1 MKRKIKW
8 GNVIKAIILIG
19 CVWII
24 GHDLLTVLLTYARLT
39 YFGVFTH
46 LLSWYV
52 ALSILIDFDEQTKN
66 IPSYK
71 PKHAKD
77 IK

>member
-24 GHDLLTVLLTYARLT
+24 GQDILTVLLTYARLT
-39 YFGVFTH
+39 YFGILTH